1 VTELEPAEEI
11 KRQILKR
18 YDSNPSGWRVLVGRD
33 RRGYYDLV
41 VSHGSDVWLMKEE
54 QINPLHS
61 VGFGLR
67 DKATSLDAIER
78 LSPVTFGL
86 RPLSDT
92 QMTRVA
98 NALKSG
104 RGLSR
109 VLSQFLKTDPIPSSE
124 VTSPAIL
131 QGPVIHAPQGIGLI
145 SKRQAELDRELR
157 NELER
162 LLIRKYPQ
170 TIAMYG

>member
-1 VTELEPAEEI
+1 MEPAEEI
-11 KRQILKR
+11 KKQILKR

-33 RRGYYDLV
+33 RRGYYDLI
-41 VSHGSDVWLMKEE
+41 VSQGSDIWLMKEE

-67 DKATSLDAIER
+67 DKVTSLDAIEK

-92 QMTRVA
+92 QMTRIA
-98 NALKSG
+98 DTLKSG
-104 RGLSR
+104 RGLSK
-109 VLSQFLKTDPIPSSE
+109 VLSQFLKAEPISSSE

-131 QGPVIHAPQGIGLI
+131 QGPVVHAPRGIGLI
-145 SKRQAELDRELR
+145 SERQAELDRELR
-157 NELER
+157 SELEK
-162 LLIRKYPQ
+162 LLMRKYPQ

>member
-1 VTELEPAEEI
+1 LEPAEEI
-11 KRQILKR
+11 KKQILKR

-33 RRGYYDLV
+33 RRGYYDLI
-41 VSHGSDVWLMKEE
+41 VSHGSDIWLMKEE

-67 DKATSLDAIER
+67 DKVTSLDAIEK

-92 QMTRVA
+92 QMTRIA
-98 NALKSG
+98 DTLKSG
-104 RGLSR
+104 RGLSK
-109 VLSQFLKTDPIPSSE
+109 VLSQFLKAEPISSSE

-131 QGPVIHAPQGIGLI
+131 QGPVVHAPRGIGLI
-145 SKRQAELDRELR
+145 SERQAELDRELR
-157 NELER
+157 SELEK
-162 LLIRKYPQ
+162 LLMRKYPQ

>member
-1 VTELEPAEEI
+1 MEPAEEI
-11 KRQILKR
+11 KKQILKR

-33 RRGYYDLV
+33 RRGYYDLI
-41 VSHGSDVWLMKEE
+41 VSHGSDIWLMKEE

-67 DKATSLDAIER
+67 DKVTSLDAIEK

-92 QMTRVA
+92 QMTRIA
-98 NALKSG
+98 DTLKSG
-104 RGLSR
+104 RGLSK
-109 VLSQFLKTDPIPSSE
+109 VLSQFLKAEPISSSE

-131 QGPVIHAPQGIGLI
+131 QGPVVHAPRGIGLI
-145 SKRQAELDRELR
+145 SERQAELDRELR
-157 NELER
+157 SELEK
-162 LLIRKYPQ
+162 LLMRKYPQ